1 MFFHAIYSNELQLK
15 SEHRGLHST
24 LLDIDIT
31 VVYGI
36 FQCELHNK
44 GDNYPFLIFL
54 SMFFMG
60 QFYLNL

>member
-36 FQCELHNK
+36 FQCELVNFIIREITIH
-44 GDNYPFLIFL
+44 FLY
-54 SMFFMG
+54 S
-60 QFYLNL
+60 